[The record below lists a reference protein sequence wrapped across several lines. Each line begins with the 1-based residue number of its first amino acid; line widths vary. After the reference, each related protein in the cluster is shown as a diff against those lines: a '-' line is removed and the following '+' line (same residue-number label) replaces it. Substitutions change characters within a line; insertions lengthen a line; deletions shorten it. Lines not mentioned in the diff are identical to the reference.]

1 MVQVSTMMRAPKRPY
16 PSFTFALTQESHPMC
31 APMFDVAYIRPYKRS
46 KLCRAIDLED
56 TLMMT
61 EGGRYR
67 ALLDDDSDTL
77 ASLEDAISSEVDQ
90 GRIRL
95 RRPSLSTL
103 VIVCSFFFPLYS
115 FVSRERRLTRF
126 PWHCVGS
133 RSHC

>member
-1 MVQVSTMMRAPKRPY
+1 MMRALKRPY

-103 VIVCSFFFPLYS
+103 VIDLALTVRRSFERLRAVNKEKELE
-115 FVSRERRLTRF
+115 FVMVTQ
-126 PWHCVGS
+126 
-133 RSHC
+133 